1 MNVSRSGWCSF
12 DKHLYFVNSK
22 YNANGIERIADSNFQ
37 TEASYQNKYK
47 KPYNKKNNF
56 FHLPKLAFLFSHC
69 ALMMAF
75 SSERHSLTVTNTK
88 YLV

>member
-22 YNANGIERIADSNFQ
+22 YNANDIERIADSNFQ
-37 TEASYQNKYK
+37 YK

-75 SSERHSLTVTNTK
+75 SSERHTLTVTNTK
-88 YLV
+88 YLA